1 MARRVQALGLAFI
14 LVGIAIAA
22 WGQEKSPSRMAD
34 RFNLVMDNSAV
45 LDKETGLVWE
55 QSPNT
60 GPFTWLNAQIH
71 CNQKTVGGRKG
82 WRLPTIQEL
91 ASLASLV
98 VDPNKIG
105 IGSVPA
111 GNLPAG
117 HPFSNV
123 QSSQYWSA
131 TTDTR
136 GPGLARVMN
145 FGSGIVLL
153 TGIKANAH
161 FVWCV
166 RSGQGVEPQ

>member
-1 MARRVQALGLAFI
+1 MARRVQALALASI

-22 WGQEKSPSRMAD
+22 WGQEKSPNRMAD
-34 RFNLVMDNSAV
+34 RFNLVMENSAV

-60 GPFTWLNAQIH
+60 GTFTWLNAQMH

-91 ASLASLV
+91 ASL
-98 VDPNKIG
+98 VDPKSIG
-105 IGSVPA
+105 GGSFLPA
-111 GNLPAG
+111 GDLPAG

-136 GPGLARVMN
+136 GPGFARVMN
-145 FGSGIVLL
+145 FSSGVVLL
-153 TGIKANAH
+153 TGIMANDH

-166 RSGQGVEPQ
+166 RSGQGVDPQ